1 MSTTAMATDATT
13 MSKLELT
20 LVAQEFLA
28 TEAKLLDERRFR
40 DWFELLADD
49 IVYHVP
55 LRQARMKF
63 EDEVPPGAY
72 RLLDS
77 KAHIETRIKRLES
90 GAAWAETPPSRTLRL
105 VGSLIVETT
114 DRADVIVAESAM
126 LMYRQRGHDA
136 PGDVIPVRRRDE
148 LRLTSAGV
156 RLLKRDALITEA
168 VLQTPNLG
176 VFL

>member
-1 MSTTAMATDATT
+1 MTLPTTTHGV
-13 MSKLELT
+13 SKLELT
-20 LVAQEFLA
+20 LMAQEFLA

-40 DWFELLADD
+40 DWYALLDD
-49 IVYHVP
+49 EIAYHVP
-55 LRQARMKF
+55 LRQARLAF
-63 EDEVPPGAY
+63 EDEVPAGAY

-77 KAHIETRIKRLES
+77 KKHIETRIKRLET

-105 VGSLIVETT
+105 VGSLMVETT
-114 DRADVIVAESAM
+114 DRPDVLVVESAM

-148 LRLTSAGV
+148 LRLTSAGL
-156 RLLKRDALITEA
+156 RLLRRDALITEA

>member
-1 MSTTAMATDATT
+1 MTLPTTTHGV
-13 MSKLELT
+13 SKLELT
-20 LVAQEFLA
+20 LMAQEFLA
-28 TEAKLLDERRFR
+28 TEARLLDERRFR
-40 DWFELLADD
+40 EWYALLDD
-49 IVYHVP
+49 EIVYHVP
-55 LRQARMKF
+55 LRLARLAF

-77 KAHIETRIKRLES
+77 KRHIETRIKRLET

-105 VGSLIVETT
+105 VGSLMVETT
-114 DRADVIVAESAM
+114 DRPDVLVVESAM

-148 LRLTSAGV
+148 LRLTSAGL
-156 RLLKRDALITEA
+156 RLLRRDALITEA